1 MKNYKKAFT
10 LIEVIVALT
19 VFSIGILG
27 VQTYFATSSRLTT
40 AANHMST
47 ASNLAQGIID
57 TQLSYAYDELIPG
70 TSAKVR
76 VSTDSASPFYNYQ
89 KQVTISLIDSS
100 LNTSATDVGLKKI
113 LVTVF
118 YSEGAIEKNVQMATI
133 QTKR

>member
-1 MKNYKKAFT
+1 MHKRAFT

-19 VFSIGILG
+19 VFSIGVLG

-40 AANHMST
+40 AASRMST
-47 ASNLAQGIID
+47 ASNLAQGIVD
-57 TQLSYAYDELIPG
+57 TELTLAYDELIPG
-70 TSAKVR
+70 TSTKVR

-89 KQVTISLIDSS
+89 KQVTISLIDSN

-118 YSEGAIEKNVQMATI
+118 YSEGGSEKNVQMATI